1 MAGVSLAIAGGAYYF
16 FTRRFRYAIYF
27 VASVLLFVGPWLVWI
42 AVTPREVSGSLFDYY
57 VTYDLIGAG
66 GGDIYA
72 WTGLVSTLLY
82 SNARYLSDVFEL
94 AYLLPILPGF
104 APFIVLFSII
114 GIFVSLRKDMVF
126 ILMFFAVSLAIL
138 LFWPFHPGR
147 YTAPLIPVLIL
158 FLFRGI
164 RAAQLFV
171 TLSLLRQD
179 VFKWWVTTLLGTPLF
194 LLLFLDGIWLSS
206 FLLITDNQT
215 TRGFYGSRMSYG
227 WQGFE
232 ETFAWL
238 RQHTQSDSI
247 LATAY
252 DPMYFLYTGR
262 QAIRPTLHRPATYF
276 YPYGRTSPD
285 VGSVEEIQP
294 QLKNLNVRFLV
305 IDPLEGYAEG
315 KATQRLLDQLVS
327 AYGERAKLVFTSSDG
342 KHRIYALD

>member
-1 MAGVSLAIAGGAYYF
+1 
-16 FTRRFRYAIYF
+16 
-27 VASVLLFVGPWLVWI
+27 
-42 AVTPREVSGSLFDYY
+42 
-57 VTYDLIGAG
+57 
-66 GGDIYA
+66 
-72 WTGLVSTLLY
+72 
-82 SNARYLSDVFEL
+82 
-94 AYLLPILPGF
+94 
-104 APFIVLFSII
+104 
-114 GIFVSLRKDMVF
+114 
-126 ILMFFAVSLAIL
+126 
-138 LFWPFHPGR
+138 
-147 YTAPLIPVLIL
+147 
-158 FLFRGI
+158 
-164 RAAQLFV
+164 
-171 TLSLLRQD
+171 
-179 VFKWWVTTLLGTPLF
+179 VFKRWVTTLLGTPLF

-294 QLKNLNVRFLV
+294 QLKNLNVRFL
-305 IDPLEGYAEG
+305 IMDPLDGYAEG
-315 KATQRLLDQLVS
+315 KATQRLLDQLVG